1 MDQTVFFTLL
11 IVKILTSGQN
21 LHRYAKLHDNGN
33 WLMIDSKTAEIKL
46 IKVPDYESHYVVN
59 GTYTALILA
68 ITGGK

>member
-1 MDQTVFFTLL
+1 M
-11 IVKILTSGQN
+11 LTSGKN
-21 LHRYAKLHDNGN
+21 LHRYAKSHDSGN

-46 IKVPDYESHYVVN
+46 IKIPDYESSYVVN